1 MPLTN
6 DKNTPQALDAHDY
19 VPRSYTD
26 SNQIIDIAINE
37 YKTHGKGLT
46 YVTLLEK
53 GIAKNKKQAQC
64 ILKWHLKRE
73 TLFTISDKRPQE
85 YYPFCL
91 RSEILKK
98 ELQNN
103 IPIDPIGVNPPTI
116 PSLSKLPN
124 II

>member
-1 MPLTN
+1 MTITSIICN
-6 DKNTPQALDAHDY
+6 D
-19 VPRSYTD
+19 
-26 SNQIIDIAINE
+26 
-37 YKTHGKGLT
+37 T
-46 YVTLLEK
+46 YLNWL
-53 GIAKNKKQAQC
+53 KNKKQAQC

>member
-53 GIAKNKKQAQC
+53 GIARPIK
-64 ILKWHLKRE
+64 
-73 TLFTISDKRPQE
+73 ISP
-85 YYPFCL
+85 L
-91 RSEILKK
+91 THS
-98 ELQNN
+98 
-103 IPIDPIGVNPPTI
+103 
-116 PSLSKLPN
+116 
-124 II
+124 